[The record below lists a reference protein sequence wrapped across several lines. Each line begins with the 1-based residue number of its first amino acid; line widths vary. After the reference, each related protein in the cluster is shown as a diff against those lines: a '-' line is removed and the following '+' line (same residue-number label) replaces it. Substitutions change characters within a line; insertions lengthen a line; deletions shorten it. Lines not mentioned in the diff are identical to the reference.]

1 MTPLRAK
8 YIRDHRI
15 VPLVEVLATVN
26 RFTHYVDELQHPQ
39 QRYHHGKPSEAAIY
53 AGIIGIACAI
63 GRRRMM
69 RISRGIT
76 EAKLEH
82 TVNWHFNLDGLNAAS
97 DRVVHLM
104 DRLDLPNLL
113 RRLPEQLHTSSDAQK
128 FEVRVDSLN
137 ANYSFKYFGK
147 GQGVAAYT
155 FRDERGLL
163 WYSTVFS
170 SAERESAYVI
180 DGLMHNEVVKSDIH
194 STDAFGFSELV
205 FAVSHLLG
213 FSYAPRF
220 KNLER
225 QRLYIFRSRKGSD
238 RSAWKIKPAGYA
250 DDEIVIQQWDEI
262 LRFIKLKEVT
272 ASDLFRRLNSYSK
285 QHALYQ
291 ALKTFGQV
299 PKSLFILQVIDDPVL
314 RQAIEKQLDRIEHV
328 HRFTRAVSVGNP
340 REFLQAEKE
349 DQEMAE
355 ACKRLIKNCII
366 CWNYLY
372 LSQKLEEIEDAATR
386 QVFLDAVAH
395 GSVISWQHINLLR
408 PVSRIRSYM
417 ALRPYY
423 GRRCSTT

>member
-1 MTPLRAK
+1 
-8 YIRDHRI
+8 
-15 VPLVEVLATVN
+15 
-26 RFTHYVDELQHPQ
+26 
-39 QRYHHGKPSEAAIY
+39 
-53 AGIIGIACAI
+53 
-63 GRRRMM
+63 
-69 RISRGIT
+69 
-76 EAKLEH
+76 
-82 TVNWHFNLDGLNAAS
+82 
-97 DRVVHLM
+97 
-104 DRLDLPNLL
+104 
-113 RRLPEQLHTSSDAQK
+113 
-128 FEVRVDSLN
+128 
-137 ANYSFKYFGK
+137 
-147 GQGVAAYT
+147 
-155 FRDERGLL
+155 
-163 WYSTVFS
+163 
-170 SAERESAYVI
+170 
-180 DGLMHNEVVKSDIH
+180 MHNEVVKSDIH

-205 FAVSHLLG
+205 FAVSHVLG

-238 RSAWKIKPAGYA
+238 CSAWKIKPAGYA

-262 LRFIKLKEVT
+262 LRLIATIKLKEVT

-291 ALKTFGQV
+291 ALKAFGQV

-314 RQAIEKQLDRIEHV
+314 RQ
-328 HRFTRAVSVGNP
+328 AVSVGNP

-395 GSVISWQHINLLR
+395 GSVISWQHINLLGEYDFSDEKLQDNVGIR
-408 PVSRIRSYM
+408 PPK
-417 ALRPYY
+417 LTP
-423 GRRCSTT
+423 